1 MGIQQHCLSFIAIT
15 ASCHSKSTSFTMAF
29 MKVLILAFAF
39 ATVAFASKEESV
51 AEEDKEAKGFFGAA
65 YAAPFAPVAAVAP
78 VVPHVAPVN
87 VVPHVA
93 PVAAVHPY
101 GYAGYAHPFY

>member
-1 MGIQQHCLSFIAIT
+1 MGTQQHYFSLATT
-15 ASCHSKSTSFTMAF
+15 ASFYSKSTPFTMAV

-51 AEEDKEAKGFFGAA
+51 AEDDKDAKGFFGYGAA
-65 YAAPFAPVAAVAP
+65 YVAPVAPVAAVA
-78 VVPHVAPVN
+78 H

-93 PVAAVHPY
+93 PVAAVHPW
-101 GYAGYAHPFY
+101 GGYAHAFYG